1 MTGFSN
7 RQLLLKQRPHGRP
20 GPECYEWRE
29 SRTAAPADGELLVR
43 NLYLSLDPA
52 IRGWMDDAPSYMPP
66 IPVGSVMRG
75 TTIARVIESRCDGFL
90 PGDIVQGLN
99 GWEDYS
105 ITPGAG
111 FTAKVP
117 LELKRPLTN
126 FLSVLGPTGL
136 TAYFGLID
144 VGRPQRGETV
154 LVSGAAGAVG
164 SIVGQ
169 IAAILGCHAVGIAGG
184 AQKCSWLTEQLGFDA
199 AIDYKREAGLGAAIQ
214 AACPDG
220 VDVYFDNVGGPLLE
234 SVLANINERARLLM
248 CGAISGYNAVEPPP
262 GPRNLWQLIVKSA
275 RLEGFLIKSYLG
287 RWAEGRA
294 QMAAWLD
301 AGLIKH
307 REHVDRG
314 LENAPQSFLR
324 LFDGNHDG
332 KLIVDIAGK
341 EAP

>member
-1 MTGFSN
+1 MSGLVN
-7 RQLLLKQRPHGRP
+7 RQYLLKERPRGRP
-20 GPECYEWRE
+20 VPACYEWRE
-29 SRTAAPADGELLVR
+29 GPAGAPADGELLVR

-75 TTIARVIESRCDGFL
+75 TTIARVVESRCDGFRA
-90 PGDIVQGLN
+90 GDIVQGLN

-117 LELKRPLTN
+117 LELHRPLTN

-136 TAYFGLID
+136 TAYFGLLE
-144 VGRPQRGETV
+144 VGRPRRGETV

-164 SIVGQ
+164 CIAGQ
-169 IAAILGCHAVGIAGG
+169 IAAILGCRVAGIAGG
-184 AQKCSWLTEQLGFDA
+184 AEKCRWITEQLGFDA
-199 AIDYKREAGLGAAIQ
+199 AIDYKRETDLRAAIH
-214 AACPDG
+214 AACPGG

-234 SVLANINERARLLM
+234 CVLANINEHARLLM

-332 KLIVDIAGK
+332 KLIVDIAGN
-341 EAP
+341 EAA